1 MSKTLRQL
9 LGFQCLLC
17 GAYFS
22 QIMLTPPPLS
32 LRTVWIHDSLLFL
45 KNSRHTKHSSSC
57 FTLKQAF
64 CTGTRCWLYSPVS
77 VSLWHGL
84 LAERLASAIRLDA
97 KWLSVLVIP
106 EEDHRLKMVLTEHCA
121 NTEGVLW
128 SLLLPK
134 FASNLPSFIWPA
146 HRLRQKHPTIN

>member
-1 MSKTLRQL
+1 MPKTLRQL

-22 QIMLTPPPLS
+22 QIILTSPPLS
-32 LRTVWIHDSLLFL
+32 LQIVWIHDSLLL
-45 KNSRHTKHSSSC
+45 LPKNSRHSKHSSSC

-64 CTGTRCWLYSPVS
+64 FTGTRCWSYSSVS
-77 VSLWHGL
+77 MSLWHGL
-84 LAERLASAIRLDA
+84 LDEGLASAIRLDA
-97 KWLSVLVIP
+97 KWLSVLVIS
-106 EEDHRLKMVLTEHCA
+106 EEDHHLKMVLTEHCA

-146 HRLRQKHPTIN
+146 HRLR